1 MPYERLEEE
10 VELAASSLLIPN
22 RFLQGQLFSGMTAV
36 LTAGALSIL
45 ASLVQIREGLKPG
58 FTLAHGFEW
67 ASLVPL
73 LVVLRTYQA
82 LSRQADSP
90 SLRHSAQGLFGAVV
104 LFQILELATLK
115 VFPLWGQIVIW
126 ILFGI
131 GLLALFPVSFA
142 SEAETLAPAAKPSAA
157 SDESANVNRARW
169 GGGLVLGLLILL
181 KLAGKGLLLKIFA
194 IRMIGRLLR
203 NLGGHWETL
212 AGALLTLL
220 AAGFVIWF
228 AAVKIRLRGRL
239 GSLAALLGIAELVL
253 FLGFGAFF
261 FWSIAAFEAAAGLP
275 GANHKALEDELV
287 RNLNSISMAVDLV
300 WSILTAL
307 LFWSIRNRYDFDRE
321 WLFEN
326 DFGKDE

>member
-1 MPYERLEEE
+1 MPHEHLAEE
-10 VELAASSLLIPN
+10 VEPVASSLLIPN
-22 RFLQGQLFSGMTAV
+22 RILQGQLSSGMTAV
-36 LTAGALSIL
+36 LAAGALSIL
-45 ASLVQIREGLKPG
+45 ASLVQIRDGLKPG

-82 LSRQADSP
+82 LARHADST
-90 SLRHSAQGLFGAVV
+90 SLRHSAQGLFGTVV
-104 LFQILELATLK
+104 LFQILELATLN
-115 VFPLWGQIVIW
+115 VFPLWGQIIIW

-131 GLLALFPVSFA
+131 GLLALFPVSFTSA
-142 SEAETLAPAAKPSAA
+142 TETPALPSKNSATP
-157 SDESANVNRARW
+157 DESADVNRARW

-212 AGALLTLL
+212 AGVLLMLL

-228 AAVKIRLRGRL
+228 AVAKIRLRGKL

-253 FLGFGAFF
+253 FLGFGGFF
-261 FWSIAAFEAAAGLP
+261 FWSIAECEAAARLP
-275 GANHKALEDELV
+275 GANPKALEEELV
-287 RNLNSISMAVDLV
+287 RNLNATSMVVDLI
-300 WSILTAL
+300 WSTLTAL
-307 LFWSIRNRYDFDRE
+307 LFWSVRNRHDPDRE
-321 WLFEN
+321 WLLEN
-326 DFGKDE
+326 DEG